1 MSITAVAVSLIVASV
16 AYTRRCDPLMA
27 GCCAPWHAD
36 QYRLC
41 PKGSSLTEEC
51 FRKHPLEFADDTT
64 TIRYHDDSR
73 PDFEIP
79 AMDVSRGTIPAG
91 STFRRNPI
99 PACNCDSGMDDGP
112 RGPTCGSV
120 NPMGTCDGN
129 PCLTSASGCYLG
141 TCQYYRDVY
150 EHQPGAPTRTPGCS
164 TGTQF
169 APPWKE
175 GYGHDQAHVANGGT
189 SRPDGMFV
197 YSMVDNIHVPDA
209 PGDYVL
215 SWRWDCELPRAF
227 LVSSQAR

>member
-1 MSITAVAVSLIVASV
+1 
-16 AYTRRCDPLMA
+16 MA
-27 GCCAPWHAD
+27 GCCTPWHAD

-51 FRKHPLEFADDTT
+51 FRKRPLDFADKTT

-73 PDFEIP
+73 PDFQIP

-169 APPWKE
+169 PPPWKE

-197 YSMVDNIHVPDA
+197 YSMVDNIHVPNA

-215 SWRWDCELPRAF
+215 SWRWDCELTQGQCEP
-227 LVSSQAR
+227 